1 MFEGSFYI
9 FLHFKWNAILPIGFD
24 RSDPVPPDG
33 NMSKFICH
41 FPGSAKPD
49 SPVNRFHLIRA
60 KLTDPG
66 VVFAAGKTGSLDE
79 PRLFKNPSSLSE
91 SQSSSVFKEHKL
103 FTEPES

>member
-33 NMSKFICH
+33 NMGKFICY

-49 SPVNRFHLIRA
+49 SPINCFHLIRS

-66 VVFAAGKTGSLDE
+66 VIFAAGKAGGFDE
-79 PRLFKNPSSLSE
+79 PRLF
-91 SQSSSVFKEHKL
+91 
-103 FTEPES
+103 